1 MKYMSESSKSA
12 RYEKI
17 HEAVEKTIHNLAEK
31 YIQDHGTH
39 RIEDDHGQ
47 IREYDL
53 TEDKL
58 DEEAYNEACDTFMK
72 SIEDA
77 IGNEEIYWIFEIML
91 ADSFGYIPNKE
102 NPYAVR
108 KPTVSVG
115 ISVLGF
121 PYFTTKKEQKK

>member
-1 MKYMSESSKSA
+1 MKYMSETTKSA

-17 HEAVEKTIHNLAEK
+17 HEAVEKTIHRLAEQ
-31 YIQDHGTH
+31 YIQEHGTH

-47 IREYDL
+47 IREYEL
-53 TEDKL
+53 SEEKL
-58 DEEAYNEACDTFMK
+58 DEEAYDVSCERFMQ
-72 SIEDA
+72 SIENS
-77 IGNEEIYWIFEIML
+77 IGNEDIYWIFEIML

-121 PYFTTKKEQKK
+121 PYVNIKNGEKQ